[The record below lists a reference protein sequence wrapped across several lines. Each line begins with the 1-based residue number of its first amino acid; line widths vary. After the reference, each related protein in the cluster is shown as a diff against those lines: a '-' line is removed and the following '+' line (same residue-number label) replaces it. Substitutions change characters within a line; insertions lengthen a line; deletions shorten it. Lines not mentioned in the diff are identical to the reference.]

1 MPNIKSVN
9 NRLYV
14 KNFGTIVKNK
24 NIKGD
29 LTVTFTC
36 MSQNTPFVSV
46 VVCTYNRIILLK
58 SCLNSIYAQD
68 YPKSNFEVI
77 IVDGGSTDG
86 TEELCKAFPQIRF
99 ITENRF
105 GLAYA
110 RNKGAELAQ
119 GSIIAYTD
127 DDCIVDKGWLRN
139 LIAGFQFSENV
150 MGVGGPVYPLHPEII
165 PEKIHVK
172 AALGLFDDGENT
184 KLTDGIIT
192 SNSAFKKE
200 IFKTI
205 KFDVTLGITRRGN
218 LILSGE
224 DTDFCQKI
232 VDSGYK
238 LSYMPHAKV
247 YHRIHKERIRIPYIM
262 KRAVH
267 SGISKTRRFLNK
279 KQSRI
284 WAIRYAVCQLIQCIM
299 KIPYDTSF
307 TSCYNLIYCTSTLCI
322 CLTGLDR
329 TL

>member
-1 MPNIKSVN
+1 
-9 NRLYV
+9 V

-46 VVCTYNRIILLK
+46 VVCTYNRKNLLK

-68 YPKSNFEVI
+68 YPQSNFEVI

-86 TEELCKAFPQIRF
+86 TEKLCEEFPQIRF
-99 ITENRF
+99 ITESRF

-110 RNKGAELAQ
+110 RNKGAELAR
-119 GSIIAYTD
+119 GSIVAYTD
-127 DDCIVDKGWLRN
+127 DDCLVDKGWLRN
-139 LIAGFQFSENV
+139 LIAGFQFSKNV
-150 MGVGGPVYPLHPEII
+150 MGVGGPVYPLHPESI
-165 PEKIHVK
+165 PAKIHVK
-172 AALGLFDDGENT
+172 AALGLFDDGEST

-205 KFDVTLGITRRGN
+205 KFDQTLGITRRGKRV
-218 LILSGE
+218 LCGE
-224 DTDFCQKI
+224 DTDFCRKI
-232 VDSGYK
+232 VNSGYK
-238 LSYMPHAKV
+238 LMYTPHAKV
-247 YHRIHKERIRIPYIM
+247 YHRIRKERLRIPYLV
-262 KRAVH
+262 KRALH
-267 SGISKTRRFLNK
+267 GGISKTRIFLNE

-284 WAIRYAVCQLIQCIM
+284 WAIRYAVGQLIQYIL
-299 KIPYDTSF
+299 KIPSDTSF

-322 CLTGLDR
+322 SLTGLDR
-329 TL
+329 IL